1 MGRGRALGR
10 QEAEAASC
18 RTIPYE
24 VDDLKAGARVEV
36 DEGSLFDYLYRRA
49 DGTDEGG
56 ETTKI
61 LMARE
66 KR

>member
-1 MGRGRALGR
+1 MSVANVPVNDSGGPARASG
-10 QEAEAASC
+10 
-18 RTIPYE
+18 
-24 VDDLKAGARVEV
+24 
-36 DEGSLFDYLYRRA
+36 YLYRRA

-66 KR
+66 KRSF